1 MNILSKAGIAK
12 PDQFIKQLP
21 DKRTAS
27 LLITA
32 VGNPNTPLRSIQ
44 SYLTINPNDSP
55 ATKTTKLLIAREV
68 LAKPASTQV
77 PSAMAWA
84 TNIDEF
90 AKFYVNNWDAKAV
103 STYNKYLGELFYHMG
118 RKVKGPQTIG
128 NVITQ
133 LSQA

>member
-1 MNILSKAGIAK
+1 MDILSKAGIAK

-27 LLITA
+27 LIITA

-68 LAKPASTQV
+68 LAKPASKDV
-77 PSAMAWA
+77 RPSQAWF

-90 AKFYVNNWDAKAV
+90 AKFYVNNWDANAV
-103 STYNKYLGELFYHMG
+103 STYNKYLGELFYRIG
-118 RKVKGPQTIG
+118 QKVSREVKGPQTIG
-128 NVITQ
+128 NIIT
-133 LSQA
+133 